1 MERKSNEFERQTKNA
16 AVIIIRFA
24 EEVKETGEEEW
35 EEWPKDASSDC

>member
-1 MERKSNEFERQTKNA
+1 MTTAESKEPSLQRKSDARS
-16 AVIIIRFA
+16 A